1 VRVFLTPY
9 CDTDGAATHWFPVLL
24 LGGCSGGLTEIL
36 HAPGLDTTGRDAVTR
51 ALLARCRAIAD
62 EQNCGSLAFMY
73 ASEEACDE
81 VRDALS
87 VPARTIATSARAV
100 LRLEPD
106 AGDFDGYLSRLSW
119 SRRRRVRAE
128 TRAFTAGG
136 GTVTT
141 YKLAE
146 VMNRIAPLMAAHQR
160 KYGNLTTDA
169 EALEQ
174 LRVQERYLGAVSAV
188 FVDERSGGEIRGF
201 ALGYVHNDTFHGW
214 ACGFDAQGAAP
225 FGYFT
230 LSYYAPIR
238 HAVEHGLTA
247 LDFGLGS
254 YEAKRLR
261 GAEVVALWSVVVP
274 PATMTPEWT
283 RTLGRPSPQA
293 IFAGVV

>member
-1 VRVFLTPY
+1 VPAAEWDSIASAASLYQSHAWLRWVEASHRLPTRYVLARGADGVLLGAVATYLMRDVPDRLARWYDPVRVFLTPY

-24 LGGCSGGLTEIL
+24 LGGCSGGLSEIL

-169 EALEQ
+169 EA
-174 LRVQERYLGAVSAV
+174 
-188 FVDERSGGEIRGF
+188 
-201 ALGYVHNDTFHGW
+201 
-214 ACGFDAQGAAP
+214 
-225 FGYFT
+225 
-230 LSYYAPIR
+230 
-238 HAVEHGLTA
+238 
-247 LDFGLGS
+247 
-254 YEAKRLR
+254 
-261 GAEVVALWSVVVP
+261 
-274 PATMTPEWT
+274 
-283 RTLGRPSPQA
+283 
-293 IFAGVV
+293 